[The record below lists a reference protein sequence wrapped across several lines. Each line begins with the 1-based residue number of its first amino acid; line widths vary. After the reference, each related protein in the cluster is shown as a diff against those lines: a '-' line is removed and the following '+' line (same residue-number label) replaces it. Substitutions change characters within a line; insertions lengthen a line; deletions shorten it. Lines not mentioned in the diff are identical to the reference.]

1 METNISMQ
9 NFYAKYKKEKL
20 TILDVREIHE
30 FNSGHIPSAQNLP
43 LSILGLDFPKLDK
56 KQKYYIIC
64 QAGDRSAKA
73 YDFLGAQRFDII
85 NIEGGMNSWPGEKN
99 KILNNKNNQIL
110 LY

>member
-9 NFYAKYKKEKL
+9 TFYAKDKKEEL

-56 KQKYYIIC
+56 KQKYYIIY
-64 QAGDRSAKA
+64 QAGGRSARA
-73 YDFLGAQRFDII
+73 YDFLEAQGFDII
-85 NIEGGMNSWPGEKN
+85 NIEGGMNN
-99 KILNNKNNQIL
+99 
-110 LY
+110 

>member
-9 NFYAKYKKEKL
+9 NFYAKYKKEEL
-20 TILDVREIHE
+20 FILDVREIHE
-30 FNSGHIPSAQNLP
+30 FSAGHIPSAQNLP

-64 QAGDRSAKA
+64 QAGGRSARA

>member
-9 NFYAKYKKEKL
+9 TFYAKYKKEEL

-56 KQKYYIIC
+56 KQKYYIIY
-64 QAGDRSAKA
+64 QAGGRSARA
-73 YDFLGAQRFDII
+73 YDFLEAQGFDII
-85 NIEGGMNSWPGEKN
+85 NIEGGMNN
-99 KILNNKNNQIL
+99 
-110 LY
+110 